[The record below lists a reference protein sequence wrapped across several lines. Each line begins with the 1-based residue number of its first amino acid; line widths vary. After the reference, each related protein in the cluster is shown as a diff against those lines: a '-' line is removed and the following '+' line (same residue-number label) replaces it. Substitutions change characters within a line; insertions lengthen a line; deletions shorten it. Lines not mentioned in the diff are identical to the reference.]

1 MEEGLSHIFEFEGF
15 RMDAHKRLLFDEE
28 GSVCPL
34 MPKAFE
40 ILLYLVERAGTVVE
54 KDEIISAIWPDTIV
68 EENNLTQNISILRR
82 ILGEKH
88 AENRFIATIPGRGY
102 KFVANVT
109 ATQSSVSENLTTDGR
124 ELNLAGGDH
133 THHLRRFLIN
143 RAVFVSIGGIVLIGL
158 VVFGFIGLRKDTGL
172 EKAPGTTGGAKI
184 RSLAVLPFKPL
195 VAEHRNEEI
204 EKGIT
209 NALILR
215 LGSSEQIRVRSLATV
230 LRFGSIDQDAVMAG
244 NELGVEAVLDGRVQ
258 LDNERVR
265 ITATLVRV
273 SDQKQLWADT
283 FDRQAGDIFRLQDSI
298 AENVAATLEAKL
310 GNVRDYTTN
319 VEAYQLYNRGLFH
332 QNRLVQP
339 EVEKG
344 IQYYEQAIAID
355 PDYTL
360 AYIGLSHAYRALVLT
375 NDANPAD
382 AMRKAKEAALSA
394 VDLDPNLADAHV
406 ALASSLFW
414 FDWDWQA
421 AEKHFGTAID
431 LDPKNSLAHV
441 LYAHLLSNTGRHPQA
456 VEEFRKGIALDP
468 ANLYEM
474 ALGGQFLTFAGNYD
488 EAFEMLSRVVEMQ
501 PNLWL
506 PHLFLSRL
514 YLDMG
519 RYDEAIVSATRARD
533 LSGGNSEAVATL
545 GYALAKTGKLE
556 EAMKIKRELE
566 KRSTQDYVSAYNLA
580 TTENALGNTSK
591 AVSLLELSEERR
603 DALMVFLKV
612 EKRWDNLRKEPRFIA
627 LMRRMIF
634 E

>member
-1 MEEGLSHIFEFEGF
+1 MDEGLSYIFEFEGF
-15 RMDAHKRLLFDEE
+15 RIDAHKRLLFNAE
-28 GSVCPL
+28 GKVCPL
-34 MPKAFE
+34 MPKAFD
-40 ILLYLVERAGTVVE
+40 ILLYLVQRAGTVVE

-88 AENRFIATIPGRGY
+88 GENRFIATIPGLGY
-102 KFVANVT
+102 KFVANVM
-109 ATQSSVSENLTTDGR
+109 ANRGSESGKRAVSGGELKLPDHLTQP
-124 ELNLAGGDH
+124 
-133 THHLRRFLIN
+133 LRRFLIN

-172 EKAPGTTGGAKI
+172 EKATDTTGGAKI

-195 VAEHRNEEI
+195 VAEHRNEEF

-230 LRFGSIDQDAVMAG
+230 LRFGSIDQDAVTAG

-283 FDRQAGDIFRLQDSI
+283 FDRQAGDIFRLQDLI

-310 GNVRDYTTN
+310 GNVRDYTSN
-319 VEAYQLYNRGLFH
+319 VEAYTLYNRGY
-332 QNRLVQP
+332 RLVEP
-339 EVEKG
+339 EVLKG

-375 NDANPAD
+375 NDSNPAD

-421 AEKHFGTAID
+421 AEKHFRTALD

-488 EAFEMLSRVVEMQ
+488 EAFEILSRVVEMQ

-506 PHLFLSRL
+506 PHLFLSRW
-514 YLDMG
+514 YIEMEM
-519 RYDEAIVSATRARD
+519 YDEAIVSAAKARD

-556 EAMKIKRELE
+556 EAMKIDRELE
-566 KRSTQDYVSAYNLA
+566 KRSTQDYVSAYILA
-580 TTENALGNTSK
+580 TTENALGNTSE
-591 AVSLLELSEERR
+591 ALSLLELSEERR

-627 LMRRMIF
+627 LMRRMKF